1 MKYQNEKELIETLKL
16 QIKHLQ
22 ILEQE
27 KYNNVP
33 NEIKDGQLV
42 YINRKYIEG
51 KLDILKE
58 ISIILINAK
67 IEKWERKLKMKSLLK
82 YQKNQYIIQENRFVH
97 YCYSVEQTIKRL
109 KSLTGNDYSGQ
120 FLENLKNGQ
129 RVNL

>member
-1 MKYQNEKELIETLKL
+1 MIQEVKKEQKDGKELLETLKL
-16 QIKHLQ
+16 QVKHLQ

-58 ISIILINAK
+58 ISIILNNTK
-67 IEKWERKLKMKSLLK
+67 LEK
-82 YQKNQYIIQENRFVH
+82 
-97 YCYSVEQTIKRL
+97 
-109 KSLTGNDYSGQ
+109 
-120 FLENLKNGQ
+120 
-129 RVNL
+129 